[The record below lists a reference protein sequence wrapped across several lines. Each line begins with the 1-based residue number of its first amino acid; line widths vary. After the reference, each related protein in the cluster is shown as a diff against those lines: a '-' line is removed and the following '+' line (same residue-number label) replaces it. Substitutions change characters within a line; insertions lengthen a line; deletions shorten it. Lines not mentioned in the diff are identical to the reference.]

1 MIFHNLFAV
10 ILAIILLLTTV
21 FWLWMLADCVK
32 KKSFSRTQKIVWF
45 LVIFFTHLI
54 GAIAYFIFG
63 RSTNN
68 VAYQQAE
75 QPAPPTQ
82 LI

>member
-1 MIFHNLFAV
+1 MIFHSLFAV

-21 FWLWMLADCVK
+21 FWLWMLVDCVK
-32 KKSFSRTQKIVWF
+32 NKSLSRTRKIVWF

-68 VAYQQAE
+68 VASQSGE
-75 QPAPPTQ
+75 QPAQ